1 MSLSTPFI
9 HRPVATTLLTA
20 ALALAGII
28 AFFLL
33 PVAALPEIDYPTIEV
48 QARLPG
54 ASPEIMAS
62 SVATPLERQFG
73 RIAGITEM
81 SSSSYLGSTAITLQF
96 DLNRNIDGAARDVQ
110 AAINAA
116 RSYLPANL
124 PSNPWY
130 QKVNPSDLPIF
141 QIALTSKIYDRGR
154 LYDAAST
161 IMQQKLSQIEGVGQV
176 FVGGSSLPAVRVDIN
191 PTELNSYGLGMQD
204 VKNMLAQQ
212 NSNVPKGQIWDTNTT
227 ADILAND
234 QLLKAEYYKPLIVGY
249 HNGAAIKLSDVADV
263 EDSVE
268 NIRAAGYFD
277 GKPAVTLQL
286 YRQPSANIMATS
298 DRVREALPSL
308 KASIPAG
315 IDMTVTGDRSTTI
328 LSSVRDVERSLLI
341 SIALVILVVFIFLR
355 SPRATLIPSVAVPVS
370 LLGTFGVMYL
380 LGYSIDNLSLM
391 ALTICTGFVV
401 DDAIVVIENISRHVE
416 DGMRPMEAALHGA
429 KEIGFTVLSM
439 TLSLVAVFIPILM
452 MSGIVGRLFREF
464 AVTLSVSIL
473 VSLMVSL
480 TMTPMMCSRLLRRQR
495 DQSHGRIYRINERMF
510 ARLVA
515 LYDRG
520 LKWVFRHEEF
530 TLGILLLTV
539 AVNVYLLVIVPKGFF
554 PLGDNGHLSGGIRA
568 SQDVSFQAMQQM
580 TSRFVNIIKSDPAV
594 DMAVISTGGGG
605 SVNTAQVHISLK
617 PFEQR
622 GMTSSQVIDR
632 LRPKLNSVPGARAVL
647 QANQNLKIGGKS
659 SNAQYQYTLRSDS
672 VDDLVKWGPI
682 IFDQMRKLR
691 QLRDADSDQQ
701 NSGLQARLV
710 YDRQTAARLGITPQ
724 LLDTTLYNAF
734 GQSQVSTM
742 YTALNQ
748 YHVVME
754 VAPRFWQDPQQ
765 LDYVYIHS
773 PNGSVIP
780 LSAIAHFEKRI
791 APLAV
796 NHDGQFPAVTI
807 SFNLAPGVALSD
819 AVQAVGGAE
828 QKIGMPGSIRSLY
841 SGSMQAFQASLS
853 TEPFL
858 IGTALLAV
866 YIVLGM
872 LYESY
877 IHPITILST
886 LPSAG
891 VGAVLALMIFHM
903 DLNVI
908 GMVGIILLI
917 GLVKKNAILMI
928 DFALATQRNAHLDA
942 KTAIHDACL
951 LRFRPI
957 LMTTMAALLGAM
969 PLALAQGIGS
979 EMRRPLGVTIV
990 GGLLFSQML
999 TLFTTPVVYLYM
1011 DRFGVWW
1018 QQRKRSGHLQIAPQE
1033 AD

>member
-1 MSLSTPFI
+1 MNLSTPFI
-9 HRPVATTLLTA
+9 HRPVATTLLTVA
-20 ALALAGII
+20 IALAGII
-28 AFFLL
+28 GFLVL
-33 PVAALPEIDYPTIEV
+33 PVAALPEIDYPTI
-48 QARLPG
+48 AISATLPG

-81 SSSSYLGSTAITLQF
+81 SSSSYLGSTSITLQF

-124 PSNPWY
+124 PTNPTY
-130 QKVNPSDLPIF
+130 KKVNPADLPIV

-161 IMQQKLSQIEGVGQV
+161 IMQQKLSQIAGVGQV
-176 FVGGSSLPAVRVDIN
+176 SVGGSSLPAVRVDIN
-191 PTELNSYGLGMQD
+191 PTQLNSYGLGLQD

-212 NSNVPKGQIWDTNTT
+212 NSNVPKGQIWDDGTT

-234 QLLKAEYYKPLIVGY
+234 QLLKADYYRPLIVGY
-249 HNGAAIKLSDVADV
+249 HNGAAIKLSDIANVQ
-263 EDSVE
+263 DSVE
-268 NIRAAGYFD
+268 DIRAAGFFD
-277 GKPAVTLQL
+277 GKPCVTLQIF
-286 YRQPSANIMATS
+286 RQPNANIISTT
-298 DRVREALPSL
+298 DRIQDALPSL
-308 KASIPAG
+308 KASVPAG
-315 IDMTVTGDRSTTI
+315 IDMVVTGTRAATI
-328 LSSVRDVERSLLI
+328 LTSVHDVERSLVI
-341 SIALVILVVFIFLR
+341 SIGLVILVVFVFLR

-380 LGYSIDNLSLM
+380 CNYSIDNLSLM

-401 DDAIVVIENISRHVE
+401 DDAIVVIENITRHVE
-416 DGMRPMEAALHGA
+416 LGMRPLEAALHGA
-429 KEIGFTVLSM
+429 QEIGFTVLSM

-452 MSGIVGRLFREF
+452 MAGIVGRLFREF
-464 AVTLSVSIL
+464 AITLSVAVL
-473 VSLMVSL
+473 VSLLVSL
-480 TMTPMMCSRLLRRQR
+480 TMTPMMCARLLKH
-495 DQSHGRIYRINERMF
+495 DSGSESHGKLYRANEKAF
-510 ARLVA
+510 AFLVR

-520 LKWVFRHEEF
+520 LIWVFGHEAL
-530 TLGILLLTV
+530 TLAILMVTI
-539 AVNVYLLVIVPKGFF
+539 AVNVYLFAVVPKGFF

-568 SQDVSFQAMQQM
+568 SQDISFQAMQQM
-580 TSRFVNIIKSDPAV
+580 TSRFVGIIKSDPAV
-594 DMAVISTGGGG
+594 DMAVISTGGNG
-605 SVNTAQVHISLK
+605 SVNTAQVHVSLK
-617 PFEQR
+617 PFEDR
-622 GMTSSQVIDR
+622 KLTASQVIDR
-632 LRPKLNSVPGARAVL
+632 LRPKLNGVPGARVVL
-647 QANQNLKIGGKS
+647 QANQNLKIGGKA

-672 VDDLVKWGPI
+672 VDDLVQWGPVM
-682 IFDQMRKLR
+682 FAQMRKI
-691 QLRDADSDQQ
+691 RDLTDVDTDQQ

-710 YDRQTAARLGITPQ
+710 YDRQTAARLGITTQ
-724 LLDTTLYNAF
+724 LMDTTLYSAF

-742 YTALNQ
+742 YTTLNQ

-754 VAPRFWQDPQQ
+754 VAPQFWQDPQG
-765 LDYVYIHS
+765 LNYVYIRS
-773 PNGSVIP
+773 SNGGVVP
-780 LSAIAHFEKRI
+780 LSAVAHFEKRI

-819 AVQAVGGAE
+819 AVQAIGEAE
-828 QKIGMPGSIRSLY
+828 QKVGMPSSIRTMY
-841 SGSMQAFQASLS
+841 SGSMQAFQSSLS

-858 IGTALLAV
+858 IVTALLAV

-891 VGAVLALMIFHM
+891 VGAVAALMIFHM
-903 DLNVI
+903 DLNVL
-908 GMVGIILLI
+908 GLVGIILLI

-928 DFALATQRNAHLDA
+928 DFALAAQRNEHRDA
-942 KTAIHDACL
+942 KSAIHEACL

-957 LMTTMAALLGAM
+957 LMTTMAALLGAL
-969 PLALAQGIGS
+969 PLALARGIGS
-979 EMRRPLGVTIV
+979 ELRVPLGVTII
-990 GGLLFSQML
+990 GGLIFSQML

-1011 DRFGVWW
+1011 DRFSVWW
-1018 QQRKRSGHLQIAPQE
+1018 QQKRSGNLQVAPQN